1 VAISISPRAKR
12 FLQDKGVKT
21 IVLSF
26 VELETG
32 CCVGVAKDVAVS
44 FEPPRDPRKFWRRH
58 ADGWEVFVD
67 RQLKSD
73 AEVVIKKQGFWKF
86 ASLYVDGL
94 RVPL

>member
-1 VAISISPRAKR
+1 VSISISPGAQR
-12 FLQDKGVKT
+12 FLREKGVKT
-21 IVLSF
+21 VVLSF
-26 VELETG
+26 LELQTG
-32 CCVGVAKDVAVS
+32 CCVGVVKDVAVT
-44 FEPPRDPRKFWRRH
+44 FEPPADPRKFWRRH
-58 ADGWEVFVD
+58 ADDFEVFID